1 MIELKAFGELVRT
14 RRKSA
19 RLSQEAL
26 AAVALGNGN
35 RKGYISIVE
44 NGRVTGLK
52 PETAQRLAEALD
64 IDRQDVPA
72 SLRWPIAEAANVG
85 NTLAQEALDE
95 RMDALLP
102 LVRFVEEQRRLIQQ
116 RVEVHPID
124 AYKTRLRHILSRLSQ
139 TYGDSFSFRSFAM
152 SLSIAYVYLFFAGL
166 LAFSNAGG
174 RIGAL
179 EIFRRPGWANDV
191 GQAMPAVLV
200 ALLVVGVTVCGY
212 FWCRKSADDELA
224 RPSAPIFRRL
234 WRIRR
239 VRIVVGA
246 VVLGF
251 AAVGFTHLGVD
262 PVFATIVIAIFAL
275 TALSDLGPRRCAVA
289 GAFAGALVGLVESLV
304 IHRDI
309 AGGLEGA
316 LFGGILGSASFYVS
330 AKIAARAPSRLIGGF
345 SGAGV
350 GVCAGALAT
359 TAFFAAIDLMA
370 VNHALDTRFAIQSFD
385 FLATQDRTY
394 VVLCVTWLLL
404 PLVNASLDYVSYSV
418 SKRLAQRAVKGET
431 TLSDVAWLSALD
443 VAIAMLLS
451 AMTVAAVFGSLWIA
465 DQVFSVS
472 VSPHTFL
479 GDWWSDP
486 FGAGIWLSLMI
497 ASTLS
502 WSILHYFG
510 VVVPIASAKL
520 ASAPRFARLKERVLR
535 DVSSPVFGVQTF
547 ALSFVPK
554 LMFVF
559 AFLAFFSLSLF
570 VAWFAL
576 SIGLAPT
583 TSGA

>member
-35 RKGYISIVE
+35 RKGYISTIE

-64 IDRQDVPA
+64 IDRQEVPA
-72 SLRWPIAEAANVG
+72 SLRWPVPEASDAIAK
-85 NTLAQEALDE
+85 EALDE

-102 LVRFVEEQRRLIQQ
+102 VVRFVEEQRRLIQQ
-116 RVEVHPID
+116 RVEVHPMD
-124 AYKTRLRHILSRLSQ
+124 AYKARLGHVLSRLSHAF
-139 TYGDSFSFRSFAM
+139 GDSFSFQSFAM
-152 SLSIAYVYLFFAGL
+152 SLTIAYVYLFFAGL

-179 EIFRRPGWANDV
+179 EIFRRPGWADDM
-191 GQAMPAVLV
+191 GPAMPAVLL

-212 FWCRKSADDELA
+212 LWCRKSAEDDLA
-224 RPSAPIFRRL
+224 RPSAPVLQRL

-246 VVLGF
+246 VVLGC

-289 GAFAGALVGLVESLV
+289 GAFAGALAGLVESLV

-330 AKIAARAPSRLIGGF
+330 ARIAARAPSRLIGGF

-350 GVCAGALAT
+350 GICAGALAT
-359 TAFFAAIDLMA
+359 MAFFAALDLMA
-370 VNHALDTRFAIQSFD
+370 VNHVLETAFAIQSFD
-385 FLATQDRTY
+385 FLASQDRTY
-394 VVLCVTWLLL
+394 VVLCVTWMLL
-404 PLVNASLDYVSYSV
+404 PLVNASLDYVSYGV

-431 TLSDVAWLSALD
+431 TLSDIALLSVLD
-443 VAIAMLLS
+443 VAIAVLLS
-451 AMTVAAVFGSLWIA
+451 AVTVAAVFGSLWIA
-465 DQVFSVS
+465 DQVFTLS
-472 VSPHTFL
+472 VSPHAFL
-479 GDWWSDP
+479 RDWWADP

-502 WSILHYFG
+502 WSILHYVG
-510 VVVPIASAKL
+510 VVVPIVSAKL
-520 ASAPRFARLKERVLR
+520 ASAPRFARVKQRVLR
-535 DVSSPVFGVQTF
+535 DVSTPVFGVQTF
-547 ALSFVPK
+547 ALSYVPT

-559 AFLAFFSLSLF
+559 AFLAIFSLSLF

-576 SIGLAPT
+576 SVGLAAAT
-583 TSGA
+583 GST